1 MPDGAM
7 DMPVNFAPE
16 AGNARQLRDAFG
28 RFATGVTVVTASGDD
43 GPVGIVVNSFS
54 SVSLDPALVLW
65 SPAKTSRRFRY
76 FEAAQ
81 HYAIHVLSAEQ
92 AELCQGFSQNAHAF
106 EGIAHQVNA
115 NGVPLIED
123 CLARFECT
131 KTATYDGGDHI
142 IVVGRVD
149 QAEMRDGDALTF
161 YAGKFG
167 QAAQS

>member
-1 MPDGAM
+1 MPDGAI
-7 DMPVNFAPE
+7 DMPVTFSPE

-28 RFATGVTVVTASGDD
+28 RFATGVTVVTAPSID

-76 FEAAQ
+76 FEAAE
-81 HYAIHVLSAEQ
+81 HYAIHVLSVDQ
-92 AELCQGFSQNAHAF
+92 AELCQGFSKNAHGFDAF
-106 EGIAHQVNA
+106 SHQLNAH
-115 NGVPLIED
+115 GVPLIED

-131 KTATYDGGDHI
+131 KTAAYDGGDHM

-167 QAAQS
+167 QAAQH

>member
-1 MPDGAM
+1 MPDGAL

-28 RFATGVTVVTASGDD
+28 RFATGVTVVTALGED

-65 SPAKTSRRFRY
+65 SPSKTSRRFRY
-76 FEAAQ
+76 FEAAD
-81 HYAIHVLSAEQ
+81 HYAIHVLSADQ
-92 AELCQGFSQNAHAF
+92 AELCQGFSKDAHAF
-106 EGIAHQVNA
+106 DGSRYQLNA

-131 KTATYDGGDHI
+131 RTATYDGGDHL

-167 QAAQS
+167 LASQP

>member
-1 MPDGAM
+1 
-7 DMPVNFAPE
+7 
-16 AGNARQLRDAFG
+16 
-28 RFATGVTVVTASGDD
+28 VVTAPSED

-76 FEAAQ
+76 FEAAE
-81 HYAIHVLSAEQ
+81 HYAIHVLSADQ
-92 AELCQGFSQNAHAF
+92 AELCQGFGQNAHGF
-106 EGIAHQVNA
+106 DGISHQLNDH
-115 NGVPLIED
+115 GVPLIED

-131 KTATYDGGDHI
+131 KTAAYDGGDHM

-167 QAAQS
+167 QAEQL

>member
-7 DMPVNFAPE
+7 GLPVSFSPE

-28 RFATGVTVVTASGDD
+28 RFATGVTVVTAASED

-65 SPAKTSRRFRY
+65 APAKTSRRFRY
-76 FEAAQ
+76 FEAAE
-81 HYAIHVLSAEQ
+81 HYAIHVLSADQ
-92 AELCQGFSQNAHAF
+92 AELCQGFGKDAHAF
-106 EGIAHQVNA
+106 GDIAHQLNA
-115 NGVPLIED
+115 QGVPLIED

-131 KTATYDGGDHI
+131 KTAAYDGGDHM

-167 QAAQS
+167 LATQT